1 MRHRDYQ
8 YNPTTGQA
16 ELVADWDDGEPEP
29 EIAAPLPAIDAAAVV
44 DALASLTPSSN
55 TTTIRTALLN
65 LRGAAESAVADEQ
78 ARDVVA
84 SAAQIAGVNEK
95 IDYMTSNGGL
105 G

>member
-1 MRHRDYQ
+1 MRHLEYQ

-29 EIAAPLPAIDAAAVV
+29 EITVVAPAIDAATVV

-65 LRGAAESAVADEQ
+65 LRGAAESTVADEQ
-78 ARDVVA
+78 ARA
-84 SAAQIAGVNEK
+84 
-95 IDYMTSNGGL
+95 
-105 G
+105 